1 VLDDPCALARA
12 QRKGLDVSSHAG
24 EWGVGAVAVDV
35 SPVPRVRDD
44 FEVNPQGQ
52 FLYVQMLTGL
62 PIAEALADLLLD
74 R

>member
-1 VLDDPCALARA
+1 
-12 QRKGLDVSSHAG
+12 
-24 EWGVGAVAVDV
+24 V